1 MESKHTKWPPTAS
14 PNSKFIF
21 RVVTVAL
28 LTWRALYQIQTFFPI
43 KKNIPLN
50 KRMILSLLSLPFLF
64 SLLFISSFSY
74 FSSKNKATLSQSLE
88 ERKTKDNFTHKLRK
102 REKKYQNLSNF
113 CNACILLL
121 RSESKDFLSQK
132 KFWRQRSLSSS
143 SQSKHTTI
151 LFS

>member
-1 MESKHTKWPPTAS
+1 MESKHTKRPPTAS

-21 RVVTVAL
+21 RVATVAL
-28 LTWRALYQIQTFFPI
+28 LTWRALYQLQTFFLLKKISHWI
-43 KKNIPLN
+43 KEWF
-50 KRMILSLLSLPFLF
+50 LLSYPFPFLF
-64 SLLFISSFSY
+64 FLLFISSFSY
-74 FSSKNKATLSQSLE
+74 FSLENKAALSQSLE

-132 KFWRQRSLSSS
+132 NFWRQRSLSSS